1 MKNSSSKNKKEAYI
15 KISFFF
21 YIQFFVDKQKR
32 VSKFSI
38 KILKVRKEKI
48 WFDVEEIRKWKIEK
62 KF

>member
-48 WFDVEEIRKWKIEK
+48 LYDVEEIRK
-62 KF
+62 